1 MQAKL
6 LHDAQGQRTYAVK
19 ANLLRTTQRDCI
31 TERETSPEWSPT
43 ELECK
48 SFC

>member
-1 MQAKL
+1 MTLRAR
-6 LHDAQGQRTYAVK
+6 AAK
-19 ANLLRTTQRDCI
+19 ANLLRTTQSDCI
-31 TERETSPEWSPT
+31 TERETSPEWGPT